1 VTARQKASE
10 RLLEKIRQAFPDL
23 DIPEGAWL
31 GRAEGSYSGWNRSA
45 LGAWVWTIYD
55 ANGVPIAKDSKGLPL
70 AIGSQ
75 WTMTEL
81 VRMPLAAN
89 RDAMGDIH
97 IEPSDE
103 MQEELR
109 KGRRT

>member
-1 VTARQKASE
+1 MTVRRKVSE

-31 GRAEGSYSGWNRSA
+31 GRAAGSYSGWNRSA
-45 LGAWVWTIYD
+45 LGAWVWTVYD
-55 ANGVPIAKDSKGLPL
+55 ADGVPVHENSKGLPL

-89 RDAMGDIH
+89 RDAGGDVH

-103 MQEELR
+103 IQEELR
-109 KGRRT
+109 KGGRA